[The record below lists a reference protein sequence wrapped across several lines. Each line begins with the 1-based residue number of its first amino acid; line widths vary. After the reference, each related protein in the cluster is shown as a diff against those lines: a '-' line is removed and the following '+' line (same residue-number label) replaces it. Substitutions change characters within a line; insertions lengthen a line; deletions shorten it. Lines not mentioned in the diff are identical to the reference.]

1 MVALAE
7 ARRVAIARNFI
18 LTVVREQVWDVLD
31 LEDECV
37 VEWILLSGCALFLYL
52 DLEREIRS
60 LRVQTGRISPAHL
73 RYFKDVY

>member
-31 LEDECV
+31 LGRMERV
-37 VEWILLSGCALFLYL
+37 VEWILLSGSSLFIYL

-60 LRVQTGRISPAHL
+60 LEFKQEGCHL
-73 RYFKDVY
+73 RT

>member
-1 MVALAE
+1 
-7 ARRVAIARNFI
+7 
-18 LTVVREQVWDVLD
+18 VWDVLD